1 VLRFWRNPE
10 FVRHVRAELRPTRA
24 VTVAVV
30 TLFVCG
36 LIWLSCWSFVQ
47 QDLENARSGLQRYGG
62 EQWMA
67 RVAMLEKNIFH
78 ETWLLFFWW
87 VFAIQGVMLTLWSLF
102 ACVQSVSGERDR
114 KTWDFQRATSLTSSE
129 FLVGKLIGEPI
140 LTYFLVLCLLPFTV
154 MGGLVGGISL
164 SGLVSAYLLMLGG
177 SLFLGVCG
185 VFLST
190 LIESGSRGITLLIG
204 LAMYFMTA
212 GAMGMTNSGFPGLA
226 AFSPLSG
233 IMGMYSPNEPTFH
246 RLPTLF
252 GKPVPWLLLSLLL
265 WVTFGSWIVL
275 MLVRNLKRDYD
286 EIRPLSRWQAVGCA
300 AFLNFVLYA
309 MVNPARF
316 GQAGSHELMSLMIGV
331 NGLIL
336 FAIGLATLTPQER
349 LRVWWR
355 QRASGSMAM
364 FSEDGLPWPWL
375 ALSAVT
381 AYALIVWGTL
391 AWDKALPFE
400 MKSLERAAVQL
411 LVVLVFI
418 TRDVLF
424 LQWCK
429 LTHMSRPVFKG
440 LMYLCLYYAAAVV
453 LIVLFGQA
461 SETNAL
467 RVLSLL
473 TPVGA
478 ANPEAEGFRFP
489 ASLYLGI
496 ALQAGVLAA
505 IVAAIGG
512 RMNRRLL
519 AVASGA

>member
-1 VLRFWRNPE
+1 MLQFWRNPE
-10 FVRHVRAELRPTRA
+10 FVRHVRAELRPARA

-30 TLFVCG
+30 ALFVCG

-47 QDLENARSGLQRYGG
+47 QDLENARNGFQRYGG

-67 RVAMLEKNIFH
+67 RVAMLEKTAFH
-78 ETWLLFFWW
+78 QTWLLFFQWA
-87 VFAIQGVMLTLWSLF
+87 FAIQGVMVTLWSLF
-102 ACVQSVSGERDR
+102 ACAQSVSGERDR
-114 KTWDFQRATSLTSSE
+114 KTWDFQRATSLRSSE
-129 FLVGKLIGEPI
+129 LLVGKLIGEPI
-140 LTYFLVLCLLPFTV
+140 LTYFLVLCLLPLTV
-154 MGGLVGGISL
+154 IGGLVGGVSL
-164 SGLVSAYLLMLGG
+164 GSLVSAYLLMLLG

-185 VFLST
+185 LFLST
-190 LIESGSRGITLLIG
+190 LLESGNRGITLLVG
-204 LAMYFMTA
+204 LAMYFLMA
-212 GAMGMTNSGFPGLA
+212 GSMGMANSGFPGVA
-226 AFSPLSG
+226 ASSPLSG
-233 IMGMYSPNEPTFH
+233 IIGLYSPNEPVFR

-252 GKPVPWLLLSLLL
+252 GQPVPWLLLSVLL

-275 MLVRNLKRDYD
+275 MLVRNLKRDYE

-316 GQAGSHELMSLMIGV
+316 GEAGSHELMSLMIGV

-336 FAIGLATLTPQER
+336 FVIGLASLTPQER

-355 QRASGSMAM
+355 KRATRASAM

-375 ALSAVT
+375 ALSAIT

-391 AWDKALPFE
+391 AWNKALPFE

-453 LIVLFGQA
+453 LTVLFGQG
-461 SETNAL
+461 SETNAM

-473 TPVGA
+473 TPIGA

-489 ASLYLGI
+489 ASLHMGI
-496 ALQAGVLAA
+496 ALQAGAIAA

-519 AVASGA
+519 AVASGD